1 MEFDLS
7 LSFREA
13 KGHEKTFRNLF
24 IVAQVAVSFILS
36 IALLYGC
43 GLETVGRKIR
53 SETSGEAIRQSEIH
67 KKSAENCSR
76 AAKELK
82 ERLEEKTDSAAF
94 LVHIGETKPEN
105 ITFLKC
111 EKQGNALVITGETKK
126 KEEISRW
133 QNALKAKTE
142 NSVWRV
148 GKTEEREGVTHFELV
163 KE

>member
-1 MEFDLS
+1 MSAERYGPKR
-7 LSFREA
+7 RE
-13 KGHEKTFRNLF
+13 K
-24 IVAQVAVSFILS
+24 
-36 IALLYGC
+36 LYA
-43 GLETVGRKIR
+43 
-53 SETSGEAIRQSEIH
+53 SQ
-67 KKSAENCSR
+67 KSAENCSR
-76 AAKELK
+76 AAKDLK
-82 ERLEEKTDSAAF
+82 EQLEEKTDSVAF

-111 EKQGNALVITGETKK
+111 EKRGNALVVTGETKK
-126 KEEISRW
+126 KEEISHW

>member
-13 KGHEKTFRNLF
+13 KRHEKTFRNLF

-67 KKSAENCSR
+67 KKSAENSS
-76 AAKELK
+76 
-82 ERLEEKTDSAAF
+82 ERTEGTGGRKDGLGRF
-94 LVHIGETKPEN
+94 LSTYRRN
-105 ITFLKC
+105 
-111 EKQGNALVITGETKK
+111 
-126 KEEISRW
+126 
-133 QNALKAKTE
+133 KA
-142 NSVWRV
+142 
-148 GKTEEREGVTHFELV
+148 
-163 KE
+163 

>member
-7 LSFREA
+7 LSFRES
-13 KGHEKTFRNLF
+13 KGHEKTVRNLF
-24 IVAQVAVSFILS
+24 IAAQVAVSFILG

-43 GLETVGRKIR
+43 GLENVGRKIR

-76 AAKELK
+76 AAKE
-82 ERLEEKTDSAAF
+82 RLEEKTDSAAF

-111 EKQGNALVITGETKK
+111 EKRGNALVVTGETKK
-126 KEEISRW
+126 KEEISHW

-148 GKTEEREGVTHFELV
+148 GKTEEREGATHFELV

>member
-1 MEFDLS
+1 MQSSSE
-7 LSFREA
+7 RTE
-13 KGHEKTFRNLF
+13 G
-24 IVAQVAVSFILS
+24 
-36 IALLYGC
+36 
-43 GLETVGRKIR
+43 TVGRKD
-53 SETSGEAIRQSEIH
+53 G
-67 KKSAENCSR
+67 
-76 AAKELK
+76 L
-82 ERLEEKTDSAAF
+82 AAF

-111 EKQGNALVITGETKK
+111 EKRGNALVITGETKK

>member
-43 GLETVGRKIR
+43 GLESVGRKIR

-67 KKSAENCSR
+67 KKSAE
-76 AAKELK
+76 
-82 ERLEEKTDSAAF
+82 
-94 LVHIGETKPEN
+94 
-105 ITFLKC
+105 
-111 EKQGNALVITGETKK
+111 TKK

-142 NSVWRV
+142 NSVWRI

>member
-7 LSFREA
+7 LSFRES

-24 IVAQVAVSFILS
+24 IAAQVTVSFILG

-43 GLETVGRKIR
+43 GLE
-53 SETSGEAIRQSEIH
+53 
-67 KKSAENCSR
+67 NCSR
-76 AAKELK
+76 AAKDLK
-82 ERLEEKTDSAAF
+82 EQLEEKTDSVAF

-111 EKQGNALVITGETKK
+111 EKRGNALVVTGETKK
-126 KEEISRW
+126 KEEISHW

>member
-43 GLETVGRKIR
+43 GLESVGRKIR

-67 KKSAENCSR
+67 KKLQASS
-76 AAKELK
+76 
-82 ERLEEKTDSAAF
+82 ERTEGTVGRKDGLGRF
-94 LVHIGETKPEN
+94 LSTYRRN
-105 ITFLKC
+105 
-111 EKQGNALVITGETKK
+111 
-126 KEEISRW
+126 
-133 QNALKAKTE
+133 KA
-142 NSVWRV
+142 
-148 GKTEEREGVTHFELV
+148 
-163 KE
+163 

>member
-24 IVAQVAVSFILS
+24 IVVQVAVSFILS

-43 GLETVGRKIR
+43 GLENVGRKIR

-82 ERLEEKTDSAAF
+82 ERLEEKTDPAAF

-105 ITFLKC
+105 IT
-111 EKQGNALVITGETKK
+111 
-126 KEEISRW
+126 
-133 QNALKAKTE
+133 
-142 NSVWRV
+142 
-148 GKTEEREGVTHFELV
+148 
-163 KE
+163 